1 MKVRM
6 AHCLFE
12 QSGTFKKAFQEFNIP
27 AEDYDIRNDFGE
39 TDNLIDLF
47 AEIENAYEF
56 KPSLFDKI
64 SSEDLVLAFFPCT
77 RFECQS
83 QMLLNGNH
91 YTMKSWT
98 DEQKLVYALETHK
111 ELHALY
117 TLICKLFI
125 ISNRGG
131 WRMIVEN
138 PVTPPHYLTSYFPV
152 KPAIIDKDR
161 TKNGDYYKKPTQFWF
176 VNCKPEQNM
185 FFEPLEWVQTRNI
198 EHEKQEDGVSRI
210 VRRSMIHP
218 QYARRFLRMFVLDQ
232 NSEPPEQE

>member
-131 WRMIVEN
+131 VEDDCRKPGNSSALFDLVFPGQAGNHRQRPHKERGLLQKAN
-138 PVTPPHYLTSYFPV
+138 PVLV
-152 KPAIIDKDR
+152 
-161 TKNGDYYKKPTQFWF
+161 
-176 VNCKPEQNM
+176 C
-185 FFEPLEWVQTRNI
+185 
-198 EHEKQEDGVSRI
+198 
-210 VRRSMIHP
+210 
-218 QYARRFLRMFVLDQ
+218 
-232 NSEPPEQE
+232 